1 MTSPVPTPHAAI
13 AAYREAVRLL
23 DCLLA
28 SASPGPKHR
37 GFGFTAILVAPA
49 FDRLATW
56 LASRPAPAAIS
67 ACPMA
72 AAQREAVRLLPALMA
87 RVETIRPLPSG
98 AVECR
103 FACGAVL
110 FDRLMVWGA
119 AVEDLEAWGDDDE
132 DGADAEPPDYQPD
145 SVEVE
150 VYVGAPQGVAA

>member
-1 MTSPVPTPHAAI
+1 M

-56 LASRPAPAAIS
+56 LASRPDLAAIS
-67 ACPMA
+67 PCPMA

-119 AVEDLEAWGDDDE
+119 AVEDMEVWGEDDE
-132 DGADAEPPDYQPD
+132 DGADAEPPDYPPD
-145 SVEVE
+145 GLVVE
-150 VYVGAPQGVAA
+150 VYVGAPKSVAA